1 MIEQPRL
8 LALVGGNIGRKPPY
22 SQWKQCFALISSFPY
37 TKDHQTIEGY
47 VVDTFWEIE
56 KTTYHP
62 NRRSKEKQNGFT
74 RWVKTSLWM
83 CVYPHN
89 STMFNIVQ
97 PCSTILPQFCVW
109 NPVGAP
115 GSSLSHP
122 FSLFDA
128 QNIPFLVSYKYTP
141 PGSTGR
147 FINVRPIIG
156 PIGPA
161 VKGATT
167 GGWIRL
173 GEPLEVRT
181 PPENQK
187 SSAAVIILQDL
198 RFSFAP

>member
-8 LALVGGNIGRKPPY
+8 LALVGGNMGRKPPY

-37 TKDHQTIEGY
+37 TKHHQTIEGY
-47 VVDTFWEIE
+47 IVDTFWEIE

-74 RWVKTSLWM
+74 GWVITSLWM

-109 NPVGAP
+109 NPAMGP
-115 GSSLSHP
+115 HGHTFLIL
-122 FSLFDA
+122 FS
-128 QNIPFLVSYKYTP
+128 PFLMHKTSPFWSVINTP
-141 PGSTGR
+141 HQDQPVDENQRTAQS
-147 FINVRPIIG
+147 
-156 PIGPA
+156 
-161 VKGATT
+161 
-167 GGWIRL
+167 RL
-173 GEPLEVRT
+173 GPRGQLIGRT

>member
-37 TKDHQTIEGY
+37 TKHHQTIEGY
-47 VVDTFWEIE
+47 IVDTFWEIE

-74 RWVKTSLWM
+74 GWVITSLWM

-89 STMFNIVQ
+89 STMFTLFNH
-97 PCSTILPQFCVW
+97 STTVLCVKPR
-109 NPVGAP
+109 NGAP
-115 GSSLSHP
+115 WSYLSHP

-147 FINVRPIIG
+147 WKSTYG
-156 PIGPA
+156 PI
-161 VKGATT
+161 
-167 GGWIRL
+167 
-173 GEPLEVRT
+173 
-181 PPENQK
+181 
-187 SSAAVIILQDL
+187 
-198 RFSFAP
+198 APRA

>member
-1 MIEQPRL
+1 MTHHTRIHLDDWATKTPS
-8 LALVGGNIGRKPPY
+8 IGWREHWQETSLFTVKTML
-22 SQWKQCFALISSFPY
+22 CFDLQFPL
-37 TKDHQTIEGY
+37 HQTSPNYWRIY
-47 VVDTFWEIE
+47 SRYFWEIE

-74 RWVKTSLWM
+74 GWVITSLWM

-109 NPVGAP
+109 NPAMGP
-115 GSSLSHP
+115 HGHTFLILS
-122 FSLFDA
+122 
-128 QNIPFLVSYKYTP
+128 PFLMHKTSPFWSVINTP
-141 PGSTGR
+141 HQDQPVDENQRTAQS
-147 FINVRPIIG
+147 
-156 PIGPA
+156 
-161 VKGATT
+161 
-167 GGWIRL
+167 RL
-173 GEPLEVRT
+173 GPRGQLIGRT